1 MVPEIPK
8 GEIVTMTMFKP
19 VQEGSWWVSSKSD
32 SRWDCQGSGSV
43 GGFMCPTTATAA
55 IEKKKKELG
64 EEPPD
69 DLEFGYMKD

>member
-8 GEIVTMTMFKP
+8 GEIVTMGMIKLTR
-19 VQEGSWWVSSKSD
+19 EGSWWVSSKSD
-32 SRWDCQGSGSV
+32 PRWDCQGSGSV
-43 GGFMCPTTATAA
+43 GGFMCPSEATAT
-55 IEKKKKELG
+55 IERKKKELG